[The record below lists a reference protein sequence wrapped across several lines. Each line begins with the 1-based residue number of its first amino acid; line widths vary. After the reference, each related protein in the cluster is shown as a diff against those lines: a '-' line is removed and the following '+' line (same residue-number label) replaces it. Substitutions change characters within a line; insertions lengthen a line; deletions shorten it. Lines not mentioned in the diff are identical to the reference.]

1 MKMNVGGA
9 DRALRIVAGVALIVL
24 AATDTVDAW
33 GYVGVV
39 IAATGIFQFC
49 PAYLPFGLSSKKSC
63 SR

>member
-1 MKMNVGGA
+1 MQVNVGGV
-9 DRALRIVAGVALIVL
+9 DRVLRMVAGAALIVL
-24 AATDTVDAW
+24 AATDTIGVW

-39 IAATGIFQFC
+39 VAATGIFQFC